1 MMKPNNNTLINTDY
15 LFQKLKEGAKKLGRA
30 SLRPALTLYYVMRSP
45 ETPKSDKLIIVSAL
59 LYLILPIDI
68 FSAKRLPIIGW
79 IDELASLV
87 ITYEKMMKHVT
98 PEIEKKVEE
107 LLSKWL
113 PEYTPYQIVE

>member
-1 MMKPNNNTLINTDY
+1 MKPNNNTLINTDY

>member
-1 MMKPNNNTLINTDY
+1 MQPNNNTLINTDY
-15 LFQKLKEGAKKLGRA
+15 LFQKLKEGAKKIGRA
-30 SLRPALTLYYVMRSP
+30 SLRPALILYYVMRSS

-87 ITYEKMMKHVT
+87 ITYEKMKKYAT
-98 PEIEKKVEE
+98 PEIEQKVEE
-107 LLSKWL
+107 LLDKWL
-113 PEYTPYQIVE
+113 PEYTSYQIME